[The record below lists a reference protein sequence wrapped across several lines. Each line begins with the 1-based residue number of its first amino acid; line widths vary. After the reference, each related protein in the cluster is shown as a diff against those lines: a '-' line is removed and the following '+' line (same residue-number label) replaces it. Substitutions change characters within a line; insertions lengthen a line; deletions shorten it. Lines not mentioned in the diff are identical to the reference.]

1 MELKDTLLLPKTEF
15 SMRGNLG
22 NKEPEI
28 IAKWEE
34 LKIYEK
40 GLKLNEKNKSFVL
53 HDGPPYANGPI
64 HIGHALNKILK
75 DFVVRYKTLK
85 GFYARYIPGWDT
97 HGLPIESALS
107 KQGITYKT
115 MLVSDYRKLCEKYA
129 NKQIDAQKE
138 QFKRIGILGE
148 WDKPY
153 ITLQPEFEEAQLLV
167 FAKMVERGLI
177 YKGLRPVYWS
187 PSSESALAE
196 AEIIYEEVT
205 SPSITVQVPVVE
217 GKFKGQKLVFWTTTP
232 WTLPAN
238 LAISV
243 NPNYDYVSVETDKD
257 ILIMA
262 KDLHEKVMN
271 ELNITN
277 YQVIDTYKGEVL
289 EYSKYVHPLY
299 DEKILPVILGEHVTV
314 VDGTGLVHTAPGHG
328 EEDFI
333 VGKEYNLDVLVPI
346 DDAGYYTADT
356 PNYAGMF
363 YMKAN
368 PLITE
373 QLENK
378 GLLLKLDFI
387 KHSYPHDWRTRKP
400 IMFKATPQ
408 WFASIEPIKEEI
420 LAEIKKVEWV
430 QKWGELRISNMIKD
444 RNDWCIS
451 RQRVWGVPI
460 PVFYAED
467 ESVILDADIIR
478 HIAKIFGKE
487 GSNAWFIRD
496 AKDLLP
502 KGYTHPGS
510 PNGIFKK
517 EMDIMDVWFDSGTS
531 YTVLNRNGIDFPA
544 DLYLE
549 GSDQYR
555 GWFNSSLTTSVA
567 VNGKSPYKAVISHG
581 FVLDEKNRIM
591 SKSLGNVI
599 DPLKIMKENGADIL
613 RLWVSTVDYASDVK
627 LGQTTI
633 KLATETYRKLRNTF
647 RFMLANLFDFSPKE
661 NLVPYEKLINTDKM
675 MLVKLQELKEKVFN
689 AYDNYRFDVVN
700 RLITNY
706 IINALSA
713 YYLDYAKDVLYV
725 DAQDSAKRRG
735 MQTVIYHHLNE
746 LLLMLNPIIPHTTS
760 EVYWHLSYA
769 TKEDVYLERF
779 TDVEHYKEKELLEDF
794 DKFLE
799 LRNDVLLKLE
809 ELRKE
814 HVIGKSL
821 EAGLNLGLPK
831 DLMESIKKL
840 EVDLPLILMVAEV
853 NVKESETLEV
863 EAYEAEGHKCE
874 RCWNIVKKVNL
885 ISVCE
890 RCEEVLKEMK
900 YEDTSS

>member
-1 MELKDTLLLPKTEF
+1 MDT
-15 SMRGNLG
+15 
-22 NKEPEI
+22 
-28 IAKWEE
+28 
-34 LKIYEK
+34 
-40 GLKLNEKNKSFVL
+40 
-53 HDGPPYANGPI
+53 
-64 HIGHALNKILK
+64 
-75 DFVVRYKTLK
+75 
-85 GFYARYIPGWDT
+85 
-97 HGLPIESALS
+97 
-107 KQGITYKT
+107 
-115 MLVSDYRKLCEKYA
+115 
-129 NKQIDAQKE
+129 
-138 QFKRIGILGE
+138 
-148 WDKPY
+148 
-153 ITLQPEFEEAQLLV
+153 
-167 FAKMVERGLI
+167 
-177 YKGLRPVYWS
+177 
-187 PSSESALAE
+187 
-196 AEIIYEEVT
+196 
-205 SPSITVQVPVVE
+205 
-217 GKFKGQKLVFWTTTP
+217 
-232 WTLPAN
+232 PAN

-333 VGKEYNLDVLVPI
+333 VGKKYNLDVLVPI

-420 LAEIKKVEWV
+420 LAEIKKVEWI

-510 PNGIFKK
+510 PNGIFK
-517 EMDIMDVWFDSGTS
+517 
-531 YTVLNRNGIDFPA
+531 RNGYYGCLVRFRNK
-544 DLYLE
+544 LY
-549 GSDQYR
+549 S
-555 GWFNSSLTTSVA
+555 F
-567 VNGKSPYKAVISHG
+567 K
-581 FVLDEKNRIM
+581 
-591 SKSLGNVI
+591 
-599 DPLKIMKENGADIL
+599 
-613 RLWVSTVDYASDVK
+613 
-627 LGQTTI
+627 
-633 KLATETYRKLRNTF
+633 
-647 RFMLANLFDFSPKE
+647 
-661 NLVPYEKLINTDKM
+661 
-675 MLVKLQELKEKVFN
+675 
-689 AYDNYRFDVVN
+689 
-700 RLITNY
+700 
-706 IINALSA
+706 
-713 YYLDYAKDVLYV
+713 
-725 DAQDSAKRRG
+725 
-735 MQTVIYHHLNE
+735 
-746 LLLMLNPIIPHTTS
+746 
-760 EVYWHLSYA
+760 
-769 TKEDVYLERF
+769 
-779 TDVEHYKEKELLEDF
+779 
-794 DKFLE
+794 
-799 LRNDVLLKLE
+799 
-809 ELRKE
+809 
-814 HVIGKSL
+814 
-821 EAGLNLGLPK
+821 
-831 DLMESIKKL
+831 
-840 EVDLPLILMVAEV
+840 
-853 NVKESETLEV
+853 
-863 EAYEAEGHKCE
+863 
-874 RCWNIVKKVNL
+874 
-885 ISVCE
+885 
-890 RCEEVLKEMK
+890 
-900 YEDTSS
+900 

>member
-1 MELKDTLLLPKTEF
+1 MNLKDTLLLPKTLF
-15 SMRGNLG
+15 PMRGNLG
-22 NKEPEI
+22 VKELEI

-34 LKIYEK
+34 LNIYEK
-40 GLKLNEKNKSFVL
+40 GLKINEDNPSFVL

-85 GFYARYIPGWDT
+85 GFYVRYIPGWDT

-107 KQGITYKT
+107 KQGITYKD
-115 MLVSDYRKLCEKYA
+115 MLVSDYRILCKDYA
-129 NKQIDAQKE
+129 MLQIKGQKE

-153 ITLQPEFEEAQLLV
+153 ITLEPKFEAEQLLV
-167 FAKMVERGLI
+167 FAEMVEKGLI

-205 SPSITVQVPVVE
+205 SPSITVAVRVVE
-217 GKFKGQKLVFWTTTP
+217 GKFKGEKLVFWTTTP

-243 NPNYDYVSVETDKD
+243 NPDYLYVSVKTADD
-257 ILIMA
+257 TLIMA
-262 KDLHEKVMN
+262 KDLHLKVLSD
-271 ELNITN
+271 LNITD
-277 YQVIDTYKGEVL
+277 YEVISTYKGSEL
-289 EYSKYVHPLY
+289 EFSKYIHPLY
-299 DEKILPVILGEHVTV
+299 ENKVLPVILGDHVTAT
-314 VDGTGLVHTAPGHG
+314 DGTGLVHTAPGHG
-328 EEDFI
+328 EDDFI
-333 VGKEYNLDVLVPI
+333 VGEKYNLDVLVPI
-346 DDAGYYTADT
+346 DDRGHFTEDT
-356 PNYAGMF
+356 PTYAGL
-363 YMKAN
+363 YYLKAN
-368 PLITE
+368 PLIIE
-373 QLENK
+373 ALETNQS
-378 GLLLKLDFI
+378 LLKLDYI

-400 IMFKATPQ
+400 IMFRATPQ
-408 WFASIEPIKEEI
+408 WFASIEPIRNQILEEI
-420 LAEIKKVEWV
+420 KNVSWV
-430 QKWGELRISNMIKD
+430 QKWGEVRISNMIKD

-467 ESVILDADIIR
+467 GTPILDAILIR
-478 HIAKIFGKE
+478 HVAQIFKVE
-487 GSNAWFIRD
+487 GSNAWFIKD

-502 KGYTHPGS
+502 KGFTHKGS

-517 EMDIMDVWFDSGTS
+517 ETDIMDVWFDSGTS
-531 YTVLNRNGIDFPA
+531 YTVLNSNDIPFPA

-555 GWFNSSLTTSVA
+555 GWFNSSITTSVA
-567 VNGKSPYKAVISHG
+567 VYNKAPYKAVISHG

-599 DPLKIMKENGADIL
+599 DPLKIIEESGADIL

-627 LGQTTI
+627 IGKNTI
-633 KLATETYRKLRNTF
+633 TLATETYRKLRNTF
-647 RFMLANLFDFSPKE
+647 RFMLSNLFDFNPKE
-661 NLVPYEKLINTDKM
+661 NQIPYQTLINTDKL
-675 MLVKLQELKEKVFN
+675 MLVKLEELKEKVFN

-706 IINALSA
+706 TINTLSA
-713 YYLDYAKDVLYV
+713 FYLDYAKDVLYV
-725 DAQDSAKRRG
+725 DAKDSFKRRSI
-735 MQTVIYHHLNE
+735 QTVIYNHLNE
-746 LLLMLNPIIPHTTS
+746 LLLLLNPIIPHTTS
-760 EVYWHLSYA
+760 EVYSHLAYA
-769 TKEDVYLERF
+769 NKDDVYLERY
-779 TDVEHYKEKELLEDF
+779 TEVKSYQEKELLEDF
-794 DKFLE
+794 DKFLS

-809 ELRKE
+809 ELRKD

-831 DLMESIKKL
+831 DLNESLKKL

-853 NVKESETLEV
+853 NVKESDSLTV

-874 RCWNIVKKVNL
+874 RCWNIVKSVNE
-885 ISVCE
+885 IHVCK
-890 RCEEVLKEMK
+890 RCADVLKEQNN
-900 YEDTSS
+900 ENITS

>member
-34 LKIYEK
+34 LNIYEK

-333 VGKEYNLDVLVPI
+333 VGKKYNLDVLVPI

-420 LAEIKKVEWV
+420 LAEIKKVEWI

-510 PNGIFKK
+510 PNGIFK
-517 EMDIMDVWFDSGTS
+517 
-531 YTVLNRNGIDFPA
+531 RNGYYGCLVRFRNK
-544 DLYLE
+544 LY
-549 GSDQYR
+549 S
-555 GWFNSSLTTSVA
+555 F
-567 VNGKSPYKAVISHG
+567 K
-581 FVLDEKNRIM
+581 
-591 SKSLGNVI
+591 
-599 DPLKIMKENGADIL
+599 
-613 RLWVSTVDYASDVK
+613 
-627 LGQTTI
+627 
-633 KLATETYRKLRNTF
+633 
-647 RFMLANLFDFSPKE
+647 
-661 NLVPYEKLINTDKM
+661 
-675 MLVKLQELKEKVFN
+675 
-689 AYDNYRFDVVN
+689 
-700 RLITNY
+700 
-706 IINALSA
+706 
-713 YYLDYAKDVLYV
+713 
-725 DAQDSAKRRG
+725 
-735 MQTVIYHHLNE
+735 
-746 LLLMLNPIIPHTTS
+746 
-760 EVYWHLSYA
+760 
-769 TKEDVYLERF
+769 
-779 TDVEHYKEKELLEDF
+779 
-794 DKFLE
+794 
-799 LRNDVLLKLE
+799 
-809 ELRKE
+809 
-814 HVIGKSL
+814 
-821 EAGLNLGLPK
+821 
-831 DLMESIKKL
+831 
-840 EVDLPLILMVAEV
+840 
-853 NVKESETLEV
+853 
-863 EAYEAEGHKCE
+863 
-874 RCWNIVKKVNL
+874 
-885 ISVCE
+885 
-890 RCEEVLKEMK
+890 
-900 YEDTSS
+900 